1 MAKPFFITFEGG
13 EATGKST
20 LVRVTSTWLQ
30 EAGHTV
36 VTVAEPGSTE
46 LGSRLRRLV
55 KYGKMP
61 IGPRAEALLFIAAR
75 AQLAEEVIAPALAS
89 GAVVVS
95 DRFGDSTL
103 AYQGYGRGLDV
114 EELRSLNDAATGGL
128 QPDLTVLLDLPVD
141 VALMRRQPRDADR
154 FEAGLARANAA
165 DVAFHLRVRNGF
177 LTMASEEPERWLV
190 VDATLPRRAVA
201 QVVQERVAAALA
213 SNAG

>member
-30 EAGHTV
+30 EAGHNV

-46 LGSRLRRLV
+46 LGARLRRLV

-213 SNAG
+213 G

>member
-1 MAKPFFITFEGG
+1 MSKPFFITFEGG

-20 LVRVTSTWLQ
+20 QVRTLSAFLRG
-30 EAGHTV
+30 AGHDV
-36 VTVAEPGSTE
+36 VTVAEPGGTE
-46 LGSRLRRLV
+46 LGARLRRLV

-75 AQLAEEVIAPALAS
+75 AQLTEEVIAPALAS

-114 EELRSLNDAATGGL
+114 EELRRWNDEATGGL
-128 QPDLTVLLDLPVD
+128 TPDLTVLLDLPVD
-141 VALMRRQPRDADR
+141 VALMRRQPHGGDR
-154 FEAGLARANAA
+154 FEAGLARASEA
-165 DVAFHLRVRNGF
+165 DVAFHLRVRQGF
-177 LTMASEEPERWLV
+177 LTMASQEPERWLV
-190 VDATLPRRAVA
+190 VDATRPRRAVA
-201 QVVQERVAAALA
+201 RAVQERVSAVLA

>member
-20 LVRVTSTWLQ
+20 LVRVISTWLQ
-30 EAGHTV
+30 EAGHNV

-46 LGSRLRRLV
+46 LGARLRRLV

-61 IGPRAEALLFIAAR
+61 IGSRAEALLFIAAR

-141 VALMRRQPRDADR
+141 VALMRRQPRGGDR
-154 FEAGLARANAA
+154 FEAGLAQANAA

-190 VDATLPRRAVA
+190 VDATLPRQAVA
-201 QVVQERVAAALA
+201 RAVQERVAAALA
-213 SNAG
+213 G